1 MKKLLLIFFIAFGL
15 SACTEK
21 NNSYIEQPT
30 IPSSNELTVNPSV
43 VYVERPIYIFLCGD
57 LMITDETPDI
67 SSNNEIVTKTPD
79 ITSNDVLVIDVPVYI
94 ELESD
99 DPRCIEAQKNND

>member
-1 MKKLLLIFFIAFGL
+1 MKRLLLFFFIAFGL

-21 NNSYIEQPT
+21 NNYNIEQPT

-67 SSNNEIVTKTPD
+67 SSNDEV
-79 ITSNDVLVIDVPVYI
+79 VIDVPVYI

-99 DPRCIEAQKNND
+99 DPRCIEAQNNND

>member
-1 MKKLLLIFFIAFGL
+1 MKRLLLIFFIAFGL

-67 SSNNEIVTKTPD
+67 SSN
-79 ITSNDVLVIDVPVYI
+79 DVLVIDVPVYI

-99 DPRCIEAQKNND
+99 DPRCIEAKKNND

>member
-1 MKKLLLIFFIAFGL
+1 MKKLLLVFFIAFGL

-21 NNSYIEQPT
+21 NNYNIEQPT

-67 SSNNEIVTKTPD
+67 SSNDE
-79 ITSNDVLVIDVPVYI
+79 LVIDVPVYI

-99 DPRCIEAQKNND
+99 DPRCIEAKKNND

>member
-1 MKKLLLIFFIAFGL
+1 MKRLLLIFFIAFGL

-21 NNSYIEQPT
+21 NNYYIEQPT

-67 SSNNEIVTKTPD
+67 SSNDE
-79 ITSNDVLVIDVPVYI
+79 LVIDVPVYI

-99 DPRCIEAQKNND
+99 DPRCIEAKKNND